1 MTAAP
6 VWIPAPKDAV
16 PPGELRRVLVVKL
29 RNLGDV
35 LLTSPV
41 FSTLAAQ
48 APQAEIDALVY
59 RDTADMLSGHPA
71 LAQLHTIDR
80 GWKQLGP
87 WAQFRHERALIG
99 ALRARRYDLV
109 VHLTEHRRG
118 AWLTRLLRPRW
129 AVAPDGDHG
138 RFFDRSFTHRY
149 RVVGGNRR
157 HTVDI
162 HLDSLRRLGIHPTP
176 ASRRLV
182 FAEGAQAGDRAAVL
196 LASGGL
202 SNGRFVAIHPAS
214 RWHFKCWP
222 VESMVALI
230 DGLQDR
236 GHRVVL
242 TCAPDPAEREIAD
255 AIVARVGRPVIDL
268 GGQLGLK
275 ELGAVIRR
283 ARLFIGVDSAPMH
296 MAAAVGTPTVALFGP
311 SGEIEWGPW
320 MVRSRVLTSDH
331 RCRPC
336 GFDGC
341 GGGKRSECLE
351 AITPMRALAAA
362 EELLGEDS

>member
-41 FSTLAAQ
+41 FSTLAMH
-48 APQAEIDALVY
+48 APGAEIDALVY

-118 AWLTRLLRPRW
+118 AWLTRLLGPRW

-162 HLDSLRRLGIHPTP
+162 HLDSLRRLGIHPT
-176 ASRRLV
+176 ADSRRLV
-182 FAEGAQAGDRAAVL
+182 FVEGAQAGDRAAVL

-242 TCAPDPAEREIAD
+242 TCAPDPAEREITS
-255 AIVARVGRPVIDL
+255 AIVARAGRPVIDL
-268 GGQLGLK
+268 GGQLALK
-275 ELGAVIRR
+275 ELGALIRR

-296 MAAAVGTPTVALFGP
+296 IAAAVGTPTVALFGP
-311 SGEIEWGPW
+311 SGEVEWGPW
-320 MVRSRVLTSDH
+320 MVRSRVLVSDH

-351 AITPMRALAAA
+351 AITPIRALAAA
-362 EELLGEDS
+362 EELLGDDS